1 MRAVFIGAGALTTA
15 TARRLLKH
23 GHDVVVIEIDAE
35 RIAELSDELSCG
47 FIHGDG
53 SKPAILREADPKST
67 DLLYCLTGNDQT
79 NILASL
85 VGRSLGFGRIV
96 TKIIDPEYEHV
107 CVELGLEELIIPA
120 RTIGRY
126 LADVLPGREL
136 FELSAMIK
144 DEARVFSF
152 IARPE
157 DAGPVKDLDLPSG
170 ARACFYYRDERF
182 ELIEA
187 NTKLIPG
194 DEVVIITHSKHL
206 PALFERW
213 GIKSHR
219 PNPCFL

>member
-1 MRAVFIGAGALTTA
+1 MRAVFIGAGSLTTA
-15 TARRLLKH
+15 TAQRLLRQ
-23 GHDVVVIEIDAE
+23 GHDVVVVEIDAA
-35 RIAELSDELSCG
+35 RVAELSDTLNCG

-53 SKPAILREADPKST
+53 GKPAILRETDPGST

-85 VGRSLGFGRIV
+85 VGRSLGFRRIV

-120 RTIGRY
+120 HTIGRY
-126 LADVLPGREL
+126 LADMLPGREP

-152 IARPE
+152 IARAE
-157 DAGPVKDLDLPSG
+157 DAGPVKDLDLPPA

-182 ELIEA
+182 ALIEPD
-187 NTKLIPG
+187 TRLIPG
-194 DEVVIITHSKHL
+194 DEVVIITHGKHL

-213 GIKSHR
+213 GIRSHR
-219 PNPCFL
+219 PNP